1 MEIFKMAQYMISL
14 FCNII
19 KEVKMSIVRWNPTRE
34 LLNMEREFGKLFNVF
49 GRRFGVSESESKDEY
64 ENAVWMPLT
73 DIKED
78 KDNYFVM
85 LDLPG
90 VSKEDVKVSYAD
102 GQLSIS
108 GERKQEKES
117 KDSKFHRVERA
128 YGRYYRSFTL
138 PQQVREDKIEAEF
151 KDGQLTVTVPKAE
164 AAKPKELEIK
174 IK

>member
-1 MEIFKMAQYMISL
+1 
-14 FCNII
+14 
-19 KEVKMSIVRWNPTRE
+19 MSIVRWNPARE
-34 LLNMEREFGKLFNVF
+34 LLNIEREFNKLFNAF
-49 GRRFGVSESESKDEY
+49 GKRFGVSDSGADSEY

-108 GERKQEKES
+108 GERKQEKET
-117 KDSKFHRVERA
+117 KDSKYHRVERA
-128 YGRYYRSFTL
+128 YGKYYRSFTL
-138 PQQVREDKIEAEF
+138 PQQVKEDKIEAEF

-164 AAKPKELEIK
+164 EAKPKELEIK

>member
-1 MEIFKMAQYMISL
+1 
-14 FCNII
+14 
-19 KEVKMSIVRWNPTRE
+19 MSIIRWNPARE
-34 LLNMEREFGKLFNVF
+34 LLNMEREFNKLFNDF
-49 GRRFGVSESESKDEY
+49 GKRIGFSESDSKDEY

-78 KDNYFVM
+78 KDKYVVM

-90 VSKEDVKVSYAD
+90 VTRDDVKVSYAD

-138 PQQVREDKIEAEF
+138 PQQVKEDKIVAEF

-164 AAKPKELEIK
+164 ETKPKELEIK